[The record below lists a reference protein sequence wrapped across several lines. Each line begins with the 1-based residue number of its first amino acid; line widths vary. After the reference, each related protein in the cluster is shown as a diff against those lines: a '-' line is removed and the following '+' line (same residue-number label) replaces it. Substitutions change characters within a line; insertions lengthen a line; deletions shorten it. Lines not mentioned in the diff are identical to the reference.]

1 MNFIDPH
8 IHLFD
13 RNLGSYGWL
22 KPSNPPQWPDKAIIN
37 RDFDQ
42 TDLLATKCQ
51 PSGFVHVEAGF
62 DNEQPWRE
70 IEWLEA
76 TVTMPFKSVA
86 CVDLTV
92 SPQSFKALITRY
104 LTLNSVVG
112 VRHIFD
118 DEAVDILAHPNTL
131 INLQCLSQHQ
141 LIFETQIAATDTAV
155 VRALSDMANQC
166 SELTIIL
173 SHTCFAPL
181 DEHDYYLWLEQV
193 QTLAQQHNIHVKASG
208 WEMVD
213 RQYDMAQVF
222 KVTSA
227 LIEAFG
233 EQRVLLASNFPLTLF
248 SQSYQALWHGYQQ
261 LSLPVDTKKRLAFDN
276 ANRLYK
282 LNL

>member
-1 MNFIDPH
+1 MKFIDPH

-13 RNLGSYGWL
+13 RNLGNYGWL
-22 KPSNPPQWPDKAIIN
+22 KPNNPPQWPDKATIN

-42 TDLLATKCQ
+42 SDLLATKCQ

-76 TVTMPFKSVA
+76 TVTMPFKSIA
-86 CVDLTV
+86 CVDLTAP
-92 SPQSFKALITRY
+92 PQVFDELIARY
-104 LTLNSVVG
+104 LKLDSLVG

-118 DEAVDILAHPNTL
+118 DEAVDILSHPNTL
-131 INLQCLSQHQ
+131 TNLQCLSHHQ
-141 LIFETQIAATDTAV
+141 FIFETQIAATDAAAV
-155 VRALSDMANQC
+155 SALSEMANQC

-181 DEHDYYLWLEQV
+181 NGNEYVLWLEQTK
-193 QTLAQQHNIHVKASG
+193 TLARNDNVHIKASG
-208 WEMVD
+208 WEMVE
-213 RQYDMAQVF
+213 RQYDMAQVS

-227 LIEAFG
+227 LIQVFG
-233 EQRVLLASNFPLTLF
+233 DQRVLLASNFPLTLF
-248 SQSYQALWHGYQQ
+248 SQPYHELWQGYQQ
-261 LSLPVDTKKRLAFDN
+261 LTLPIETKKRLAFDN

-282 LNL
+282 LGL